1 MIKWSM
7 QNMIWSGRLIVAF
20 FLLIAL
26 NSCFEKN
33 EIEYPSS
40 ANYSII
46 PEPQNISPLQG
57 FFLLNNATL
66 VADKELEMEAREFSN
81 FAKDHLKINIDH
93 SIDKNSKQNI
103 VLSLTEEDDFNTEG
117 YRLLIEKKSVRIES
131 NTKEGISRALSTLK
145 QLAYL
150 NNDSA
155 YYFLPSVKID
165 DWAEFE
171 HRGLLLDCSRHFF
184 SKEVV
189 KKYIDLLAFYKMNV
203 LHWHLTED
211 QAWRIA
217 IDKYPKLT
225 EVGAWRTEMD
235 GSIYGG
241 FYTKEEI
248 KEVVAYAAQRHIDI
262 IPEIELPGHSQAAI
276 AAYPYLSCTGD
287 SISVANDWGVFKD
300 IYCAG
305 NDSVFTFLEDV
316 LSEVMELFPS
326 EYIHIGGDEAPK
338 IRWEQCN
345 KCQKRMADHNL
356 KDEHELQSYF
366 IKRIQK
372 FLSANGKQLIGWDEI
387 LEGGLAK
394 GAIVQ
399 SWRGMEGGIAAVR
412 HGNKAIMS
420 PTSHAYFDYD
430 LKAIDLHKVYSFY
443 PIPKELYR
451 EESKLIIGGEC
462 NMWTEHV
469 PDEANLDSKV
479 FPRLLAMSEVLW
491 SDSTG
496 RSYDEFLSRV
506 YAHHSILKKL
516 NVKYGLETTP
526 FEYEIKTTSKTIEV
540 SLKKRIPN
548 INVTY
553 HLNEDTNKI
562 AYQNSLLFDRFE
574 PTLIVAS
581 TERKNEQIGVPLPL
595 KVHPHL
601 ALNKV
606 VFYTSEQYSGWYTAG
621 GQGGLVDGVL
631 GSLDFRDGHWQ
642 GFWGN
647 DLECTIDLGSNEI
660 EISLV
665 EANFYQYNNS
675 WIFIPKEML
684 VEVSDDGKV
693 WENWGMVKNSSSPKQ
708 RGKFIKTLK
717 IEGESKN
724 FRYLKIKIINLGK
737 IPDWHEAAGSDAWIF
752 IDEIIVK

>member
-1 MIKWSM
+1 M
-7 QNMIWSGRLIVAF
+7 QNMIWSGRLIGAVT
-20 FLLIAL
+20 LLIAF
-26 NSCFEKN
+26 NSCSNMGK
-33 EIEYPSS
+33 IEYPSP
-40 ANYSII
+40 ANFEII
-46 PEPQNISPLQG
+46 PKPQNLEPLKG
-57 FFLLNNATL
+57 FFLLNNATI
-66 VADKELEMEAREFSN
+66 VAGHELELEAWEFAVFVNNHFKANVRYSR
-81 FAKDHLKINIDH
+81 DTDT
-93 SIDKNSKQNI
+93 KQAI
-103 VLSLTEEDDFNTEG
+103 VLSLLEEGDFKTEG
-117 YRLLIEKKSVRIES
+117 YHILIEKNSVRIES
-131 NTKEGISRALSTLK
+131 NTKEGISRALATLK

-150 NNDSA
+150 NNNRH
-155 YYFLPSVKID
+155 YFLPNVKID

-171 HRGLLLDCSRHFF
+171 HRGLLLDCCRHFF

-189 KKYIDLLAFYKMNV
+189 KKYIDLLALYKMNV

-225 EVGAWRTEMD
+225 EVGAWRTELD

-241 FYTKEEI
+241 YYTKEEI

-338 IRWEQCN
+338 IRWEQCS
-345 KCQKRMADHNL
+345 KCQKRMTDHDL

-366 IKRIQK
+366 IKRIQT

-399 SWRGMEGGIAAVR
+399 SWRGMEGGMAAVR

-430 LKAIDLHKVYSFY
+430 LKAIDLQKVYSFY
-443 PIPKELYR
+443 PIPIGLYR

-491 SDSTG
+491 SDSSG
-496 RSYDEFLSRV
+496 RNYDEFLTRV
-506 YAHHSILKKL
+506 YTHQAILKRL

-526 FEYEIKTTSKTIEV
+526 FEYEIKTTSNALEV
-540 SLKKRIPN
+540 SLTKHIPN
-548 INVTY
+548 INITY
-553 HLNEDTNKI
+553 HLNADTNRI
-562 AYQNSLLFDRFE
+562 AYQNPLLFDRYE
-574 PTLIVAS
+574 PTLIIAS
-581 TERKNEQIGVPLPL
+581 TERNNEQIGVPLPL

-601 ALNKV
+601 ALNKDV
-606 VFYTSEQYSGWYTAG
+606 LYISEQYSGWYTAG

-642 GFWGN
+642 GFWGD
-647 DLECTIDLGSNEI
+647 DLECTIDLGSNETG
-660 EISLV
+660 ISSV

-684 VEVSDDGKV
+684 IEVSVDGKV
-693 WENWGMVKNSSSPKQ
+693 WKNWGIAKSKVDPKQ
-708 RGKFIKTLK
+708 RGKFIETFK
-717 IEGESKN
+717 IEGEAKG
-724 FRYLKIKIINLGK
+724 FRYLKIKVKNLGK
-737 IPDWHEAAGSDAWIF
+737 NPDWHEAAGSDAWIF